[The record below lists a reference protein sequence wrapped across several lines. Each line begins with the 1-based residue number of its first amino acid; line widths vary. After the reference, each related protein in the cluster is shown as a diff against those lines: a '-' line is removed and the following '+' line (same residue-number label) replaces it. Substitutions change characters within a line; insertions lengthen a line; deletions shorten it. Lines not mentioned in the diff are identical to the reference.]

1 MRQKLNKKY
10 FYKIVENDIFNKENN
25 KVDQGEQKS
34 WDWKAVHNFML
45 DSWEG
50 LFEMTVEKTLKEM
63 KE

>member
-45 DSWEG
+45 DS
-50 LFEMTVEKTLKEM
+50 
-63 KE
+63 